1 MPAQFYDPRL
11 LNLYFIIALLF
22 TLALNAI
29 LYATVAY
36 GAPGGVGFIVA
47 FAIFPIFPA
56 LYLVPISLYRLRTPA
71 DRPRAWRT
79 FVVATL
85 YICLF
90 VLARHHGFQDRT
102 TAFHALAKRSQ
113 PLVDAITQYTKDNG
127 APPPSLAALV
137 PTYISSIP
145 DTGMGA
151 YPKYEYSIDPS
162 YWHGNP
168 WVLYVSTPNIGL
180 NFDRFV
186 YYPLQNYPL
195 TGHSGSFEP
204 MQNWAYHHE

>member
-11 LNLYFIIALLF
+11 LNLYFIIALIF

-29 LYATVAY
+29 FYATLAY
-36 GAPGGVGFIVA
+36 GAPGGTLATIPIIFA
-47 FAIFPIFPA
+47 FYCLP
-56 LYLVPISLYRLRTPA
+56 VSLYRLRTPA
-71 DRPRAWRT
+71 ERPKACRT

-90 VLARHHGFQDRT
+90 LLARHHGLKDRST
-102 TAFHALAKRSQ
+102 EFHALAKRSQ

-137 PTYISSIP
+137 PTYISTIP

-180 NFDRFV
+180 NFDQFL
-186 YYPLQNYPL
+186 YYPLQNYP
-195 TGHSGSFEP
+195 TSGSIGPYERI
-204 MQNWAYHHE
+204 QTWAYFHE